1 MDKNKLVYMFLL
13 IGFVVFIL
21 ILDVSFYI
29 KNSNINGKLSI
40 NRKFYEINYISDNN
54 NIRNNKNTLNI
65 ISNGIDKVYFDIYN
79 SGNENAYLSEYSIY
93 GITTTLENEED
104 LVIDTSLKK
113 NDVIKGGQTKRVY
126 VNISCDEC
134 NFDDNTVIDFKLKY
148 LFKE

>member
-21 ILDVSFYI
+21 ILDGSFYI

>member
-1 MDKNKLVYMFLL
+1 MDRNKIVYLFLL

>member
-1 MDKNKLVYMFLL
+1 MDRNKIIYLFLL

>member
-1 MDKNKLVYMFLL
+1 MDRNKIVYLFLL

-21 ILDVSFYI
+21 TLDISFYN
-29 KNSNINGKLSI
+29 KNSNIDGKLSI
-40 NRKFYEINYISDNN
+40 NRKFYEINYFSDNN

-65 ISNGIDKVYFDIYN
+65 ISNGKDKIYFDIYN
-79 SGNENAYLSEYSIY
+79 SGNENAYLREYSIY

-126 VNISCDEC
+126 VNIICDNC
-134 NFDDNTVIDFKLKY
+134 TIDDNTIIDFKLKY
-148 LFKE
+148 VFKE

>member
-1 MDKNKLVYMFLL
+1 MDRNKIIYLFLL

-79 SGNENAYLSEYSIY
+79 SGNENSYLSEYSIY

-113 NDVIKGGQTKRVY
+113 NDVIKGGQTKRVH

>member
-54 NIRNNKNTLNI
+54 NIRNNKSTLNI